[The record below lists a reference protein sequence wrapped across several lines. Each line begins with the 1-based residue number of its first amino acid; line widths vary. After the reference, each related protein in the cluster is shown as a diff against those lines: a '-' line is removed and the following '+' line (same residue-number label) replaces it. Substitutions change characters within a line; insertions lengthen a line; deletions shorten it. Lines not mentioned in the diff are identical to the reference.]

1 VRVRFRT
8 VDVFTERPFAGN
20 QLAVVLD
27 AEVLST
33 EQMQEIAAE
42 FNYSETSFVLPPE
55 APDHEARIRIF
66 TPKSEVP
73 FAGHP
78 TIGAAAV
85 LGWEGSVSLGAG
97 SATVILEEQVGE
109 VPVTVSQRSDGVIF
123 AQLTAAQLPK
133 SGPNPPSREE
143 LAAVVSLSPDDLCE
157 GEHFPQTWTCGLPF
171 LFIPVKSL
179 EATERARI
187 DHDHWKQTLADFWS
201 AEPYVFTTET
211 VNPEAH
217 VHARLFAPGLGV
229 GEDPATGSA
238 AAALAGYLA
247 ERNPQASGVQ
257 NWIIEQGLEMGRPS
271 RLELQLHWHDT
282 TLQLVQVGGSSVL
295 VSSGELNLPG

>member
-1 VRVRFRT
+1 M
-8 VDVFTERPFAGN
+8 
-20 QLAVVLD
+20 VLD

-85 LGWEGSVSLGAG
+85 LGWEGSVPLGTG
-97 SATVILEEQVGE
+97 SATVILEEQLGE

-171 LFIPVKSL
+171 L
-179 EATERARI
+179 
-187 DHDHWKQTLADFWS
+187 
-201 AEPYVFTTET
+201 
-211 VNPEAH
+211 
-217 VHARLFAPGLGV
+217 
-229 GEDPATGSA
+229 
-238 AAALAGYLA
+238 
-247 ERNPQASGVQ
+247 
-257 NWIIEQGLEMGRPS
+257 
-271 RLELQLHWHDT
+271 
-282 TLQLVQVGGSSVL
+282 
-295 VSSGELNLPG
+295 